1 MKRYRQKHK
10 ANSAKYNKMKKKDR
24 EENRQ
29 KVENIYCS
37 NILLKMLNY
46 RSTHQFVTT
55 LNIIFA
61 LYIVDHSL

>member
-1 MKRYRQKHK
+1 MKNAEKEHTG
-10 ANSAKYNKMKKKDR
+10 
-24 EENRQ
+24 
-29 KVENIYCS
+29 
-37 NILLKMLNY
+37 KMLNY